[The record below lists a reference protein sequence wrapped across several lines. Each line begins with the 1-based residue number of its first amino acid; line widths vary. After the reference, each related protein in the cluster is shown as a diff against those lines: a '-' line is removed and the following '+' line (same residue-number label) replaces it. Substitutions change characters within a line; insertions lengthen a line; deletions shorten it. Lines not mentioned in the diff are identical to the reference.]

1 MGGQKKFS
9 IIFNYEEIVNSKDNI
24 ILLGEVGAGKTTL
37 LNKLVK
43 GDFKTGKDC
52 TSITNEV
59 QICASIDRENIIF
72 DFPGFKA
79 LDNIISI
86 FKVQYRTLR
95 NIPIKAICFVVER
108 RDRPELIVD
117 SLIGLKETFDDYTEN
132 IIIIITKT
140 DELKQCQKL
149 EIEKYIFQKTG
160 FKKIIFSGMKTNA
173 DFLLDKINDFKEEM
187 EVLKEVKPKSREFLK
202 YFKKTTDDKMKQYKK
217 EFTAEFE
224 DTLEI
229 FKGKFNEP
237 STDKALKRAL
247 FFALKDYKNNLI
259 ERYYEV
265 AKKEQDYSDYVLE
278 HVLSFSNEIYHD
290 FEEFRTKAEKE
301 MDICLTNY
309 KGETNR
315 FKKCPFCGLIWFK
328 ITGCDGKVKCGN
340 RDKIRDKFFGYYKDY
355 IVKYENKIL
364 TIINND
370 INQKSKE
377 SSSEFNGLTDD
388 EIQKN
393 ILLRKNGETLIKP
406 LGCGNWIVWR
416 DMEDVTENV
425 NDILKNIPNTDYDI
439 KFREICKK
447 EERENFKNERLELE
461 SIK

>member
-1 MGGQKKFS
+1 MFS
-9 IIFNYEEIVNSKDNI
+9 VIFNYEEIVNSKNNI

-37 LNKLVK
+37 LNKLVR

-52 TSITNEV
+52 RSITNEV

-217 EFTAEFE
+217 EFTEEFE

-265 AKKEQDYSDYVLE
+265 AKKEQDYSEYVLE

-290 FEEFRTKAEKE
+290 FEEFRIKAERE

-340 RDKIRDKFFGYYKDY
+340 RDKIRDKFFVYYKDY

-370 INQKSKE
+370 INQKNKE

-425 NDILKNIPNTDYDI
+425 NVILKNIPNTDYDI

>member
-1 MGGQKKFS
+1 MFS
-9 IIFNYEEIVNSKDNI
+9 VIFNYEEIVNSKNNI

-37 LNKLVK
+37 LNKLVR

-52 TSITNEV
+52 RSITNEV

-217 EFTAEFE
+217 EFTEEFE

-265 AKKEQDYSDYVLE
+265 AKKEQDYSEYVLE

-290 FEEFRTKAEKE
+290 FEEFRIKAERE

-370 INQKSKE
+370 INQKNKE

-425 NDILKNIPNTDYDI
+425 NVILKNIPNTDYDI

>member
-1 MGGQKKFS
+1 MGGPKKFS

>member
-1 MGGQKKFS
+1 
-9 IIFNYEEIVNSKDNI
+9 
-24 ILLGEVGAGKTTL
+24 
-37 LNKLVK
+37 
-43 GDFKTGKDC
+43 
-52 TSITNEV
+52 
-59 QICASIDRENIIF
+59 
-72 DFPGFKA
+72 
-79 LDNIISI
+79 
-86 FKVQYRTLR
+86 
-95 NIPIKAICFVVER
+95 
-108 RDRPELIVD
+108 
-117 SLIGLKETFDDYTEN
+117 
-132 IIIIITKT
+132 
-140 DELKQCQKL
+140 
-149 EIEKYIFQKTG
+149 
-160 FKKIIFSGMKTNA
+160 MK
-173 DFLLDKINDFKEEM
+173 
-187 EVLKEVKPKSREFLK
+187 R
-202 YFKKTTDDKMKQYKK
+202 YKK
-217 EFTAEFE
+217 EYTEDFE
-224 DTLEI
+224 EAIEI
-229 FKGKFNEP
+229 FTEKFNKP

-265 AKKEQDYSDYVLE
+265 AKKEQDYSEYVLE

-290 FEEFRTKAEKE
+290 FEEFRIKAERE

-370 INQKSKE
+370 INQKNKE

-425 NDILKNIPNTDYDI
+425 NVILKNIPNTDYDI